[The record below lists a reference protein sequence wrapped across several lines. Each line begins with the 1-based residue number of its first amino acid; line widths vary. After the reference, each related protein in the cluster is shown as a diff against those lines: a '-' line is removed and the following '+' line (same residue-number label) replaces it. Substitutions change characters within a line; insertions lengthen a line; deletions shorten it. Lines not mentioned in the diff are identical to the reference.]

1 MFFSVVDKKFKGL
14 IDFVVDILRL
24 HLLGDQVGDDGVD
37 PEVQLL
43 DGLLSVLC
51 APLCTF
57 QAVQQNFNL
66 HKINILQ
73 VMKNL

>member
-1 MFFSVVDKKFKGL
+1 MIDEKFKGL
-14 IDFVVDILRL
+14 INFIVDILCL
-24 HLLGDQVGDDGVD
+24 HLLCDEVGDDGVD

-43 DGLLSVLC
+43 DGLFSVLC
-51 APLCTF
+51 ASLCTL
-57 QAVQQNFNL
+57 QPVQQNFNL